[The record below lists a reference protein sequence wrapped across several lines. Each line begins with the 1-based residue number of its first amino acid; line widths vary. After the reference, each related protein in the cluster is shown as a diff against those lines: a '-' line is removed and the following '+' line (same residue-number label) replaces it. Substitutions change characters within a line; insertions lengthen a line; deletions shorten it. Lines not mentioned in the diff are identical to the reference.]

1 MQFLMPAEP
10 RVPHRS
16 CTAREA
22 RAPCSVHLGGLQAI
36 AHRQRSA
43 GKDRP
48 GRPAC
53 VIDGLEIIILFI

>member
-1 MQFLMPAEP
+1 MFDAG
-10 RVPHRS
+10 R
-16 CTAREA
+16 CA
-22 RAPCSVHLGGLQAI
+22 RAAPELHRTRGSGAVLGSHLGGLQAI